1 MKTTHT
7 DILRLAMPSIV
18 SNITVPL
25 LGMIDLAITGHLGNQ
40 SFIGAIA
47 VGSMLFNIMYW
58 MFGFLR
64 MGTSG
69 LTAQAFGESNKEKIT
84 ETLYQGVTVSAA
96 ISLLLLVLSPLIFIG
111 AMEFIAPSPE
121 VRELV
126 GKYFRICVAGIPA
139 SLLLFVLNG
148 WYIGMQNTRI
158 PMTIAIS
165 QNILNILASIFF
177 VYGIGMK
184 LEGIALG
191 TVIAQWGG
199 ALASIWLLRKR
210 YGEYIRQ
217 SNSFKKTVLNSNLS
231 QYLLVNRDIFFRT
244 LCLIGIHFYFI
255 AAGAKGGDTILAV
268 NAVFMQFFTLYSYF
282 IDGMAYAGEALV
294 GKAVGARDKVG
305 YAKTLRGLFIL
316 SGLLTLLFTLVYAF
330 FNADLLTL
338 FTDNEDV
345 LKSSKDYLLWTLF
358 FPICGM
364 AAFIWDGVYIG
375 ATLPRYMLL
384 STLLGIMVFFT
395 LYLSLSPMFENHAL
409 WLAFLSNLAVR
420 GIILT
425 MFKERVIRRVEQG
438 YV

>member
-1 MKTTHT
+1 
-7 DILRLAMPSIV
+7 MPSIV

-96 ISLLLLVLSPLIFIG
+96 ISLILLVLSPLIFIG

-210 YGEYIRQ
+210 YGEYIHQ

-305 YAKTLRGLFIL
+305 YAKTLHGLFIL

-384 STLLGIMVFFT
+384 STLLGIIVFFA

-425 MFKERVIRRVEQG
+425 MFKERVTRRVEQG

>member
-1 MKTTHT
+1 
-7 DILRLAMPSIV
+7 MPSIV

-199 ALASIWLLRKR
+199 ALASTWLLRKR
-210 YGEYIRQ
+210 YGEYIHQ

-338 FTDNEDV
+338 FTDNEEV

-384 STLLGIMVFFT
+384 STLLGIIVFFT

>member
-210 YGEYIRQ
+210 YGVYIHQ

-384 STLLGIMVFFT
+384 STLLGIIVFFA
-395 LYLSLSPMFENHAL
+395 LYISLSPMFENHAL

-438 YV
+438 

>member
-1 MKTTHT
+1 
-7 DILRLAMPSIV
+7 MPSIV

-210 YGEYIRQ
+210 YGEYIHQ

-384 STLLGIMVFFT
+384 STLLGIIVFFA

-420 GIILT
+420 GITLT
-425 MFKERVIRRVEQG
+425 MFKERVTRRVEQG

>member
-1 MKTTHT
+1 
-7 DILRLAMPSIV
+7 MPSIV

-210 YGEYIRQ
+210 YGEYIHQ

-305 YAKTLRGLFIL
+305 YAKTLHGLFIL

-384 STLLGIMVFFT
+384 STLLGIIVFFA

-420 GIILT
+420 GITLT
-425 MFKERVIRRVEQG
+425 MFKERVTRRVEQG

>member
-7 DILRLAMPSIV
+7 EILRLAMPSIV

-210 YGEYIRQ
+210 YGEYIHQ

-330 FNADLLTL
+330 FNADLITL

-384 STLLGIMVFFT
+384 STLLGIIVFFA

-420 GIILT
+420 GITLT
-425 MFKERVIRRVEQG
+425 MFKERVTRRVEQG

>member
-1 MKTTHT
+1 
-7 DILRLAMPSIV
+7 MPSIV

-210 YGEYIRQ
+210 YGDYIRQ

-338 FTDNEDV
+338 FTDNEEV

>member
-1 MKTTHT
+1 
-7 DILRLAMPSIV
+7 MPSIV

-191 TVIAQWGG
+191 TVIAQWVG

-210 YGEYIRQ
+210 YGDYIRQ

-384 STLLGIMVFFT
+384 STLLGIIVFFA

-420 GIILT
+420 GITLT
-425 MFKERVIRRVEQG
+425 MFKERVTRRVEQG

>member
-1 MKTTHT
+1 
-7 DILRLAMPSIV
+7 MPSIV

-210 YGEYIRQ
+210 YREYIRQ

-384 STLLGIMVFFT
+384 STLLGIIVFFT

>member
-1 MKTTHT
+1 
-7 DILRLAMPSIV
+7 MPSIV

-210 YGEYIRQ
+210 YREYIRQ

-338 FTDNEDV
+338 FTDNEEV

-384 STLLGIMVFFT
+384 STLLGIMVFFA

>member
-1 MKTTHT
+1 
-7 DILRLAMPSIV
+7 MPSIV

-210 YGEYIRQ
+210 YGDYIRQ

-384 STLLGIMVFFT
+384 STLLGIIVFFA

>member
-1 MKTTHT
+1 
-7 DILRLAMPSIV
+7 MPSIV

-210 YGEYIRQ
+210 YGEYIHQ

-338 FTDNEDV
+338 FTDNEEV

-384 STLLGIMVFFT
+384 STLLGIIVFFA

-420 GIILT
+420 GITLT
-425 MFKERVIRRVEQG
+425 MFKERVTRRVEQG

>member
-1 MKTTHT
+1 
-7 DILRLAMPSIV
+7 MPSIV

-111 AMEFIAPSPE
+111 AMEFIAPSPA

-210 YGEYIRQ
+210 YGEYIHQ

-338 FTDNEDV
+338 FTDNEEV

-384 STLLGIMVFFT
+384 STLLGIIVFFT

-425 MFKERVIRRVEQG
+425 MFKERVTRRVEQG

>member
-7 DILRLAMPSIV
+7 DILRLAVPSIV

-25 LGMIDLAITGHLGNQ
+25 LGMIDLAITGHLGKQ

-69 LTAQAFGESNKEKIT
+69 LTAQAFGESNKRKIT
-84 ETLYQGVTVSAA
+84 ETLYQGITVSAA
-96 ISLLLLVLSPLIFIG
+96 ISLLLLTLSPLIFMG
-111 AMEFIAPSPE
+111 AMAFIAPSPE

-126 GKYFRICVAGIPA
+126 EKYFRICVVGIPA

-158 PMTIAIS
+158 PMVIAIS
-165 QNILNILASIFF
+165 QNVLNILASIFF
-177 VYGIGMK
+177 VYGFGME

-199 ALASIWLLRKR
+199 ALASMLLLRKR
-210 YGEYIRQ
+210 YGEYIRE
-217 SNSFKKTVLNSNLS
+217 SYSIKKTILNSNLS
-231 QYLLVNRDIFFRT
+231 RYLLVNRDIFLRT

-255 AAGAKGGDTILAV
+255 AAGAKSGDTILAV

-294 GKAVGARDKVG
+294 GKTVGARDKVG
-305 YAKTLRGLFIL
+305 YEKTLRGLFLL
-316 SGLLTLLFTLVYAF
+316 SGFLTLIFTLVYAF
-330 FNADLLTL
+330 FNADILTL
-338 FTDNEDV
+338 FTDNEEV
-345 LKSSKDYLLWTLF
+345 LTSSNDYLLWTLF

-384 STLLGIMVFFT
+384 STLSGIIVFFT
-395 LYLSLSPMFENHAL
+395 LYISLSPTFGNHAL
-409 WLAFLSNLAVR
+409 WLAFLSNLVVR

-425 MFKERVIRRVEQG
+425 GFKGRVIRRVEQG
-438 YV
+438 HV

>member
-1 MKTTHT
+1 
-7 DILRLAMPSIV
+7 MPSIV

-111 AMEFIAPSPE
+111 AMEFIAPSLE

-210 YGEYIRQ
+210 YGDYIRQ

-384 STLLGIMVFFT
+384 STLLGIIVFFA

>member
-1 MKTTHT
+1 
-7 DILRLAMPSIV
+7 MPSIV

-126 GKYFRICVAGIPA
+126 GKYFRICVVGIPA

-210 YGEYIRQ
+210 YREYIRQ

-384 STLLGIMVFFT
+384 STLLGIIVFFA

>member
-1 MKTTHT
+1 
-7 DILRLAMPSIV
+7 MPSIV

-210 YGEYIRQ
+210 YGEYIHQ

-384 STLLGIMVFFT
+384 STLLGIIVFFA

>member
-210 YGEYIRQ
+210 YGEYIHQ

-338 FTDNEDV
+338 FTDNEEV

-384 STLLGIMVFFT
+384 STLLGIIVFFA

-420 GIILT
+420 GITLT
-425 MFKERVIRRVEQG
+425 MFKERVTRRVEQG

>member
-1 MKTTHT
+1 
-7 DILRLAMPSIV
+7 MPSIV

-111 AMEFIAPSPE
+111 AMEFIAPSPA

-210 YGEYIRQ
+210 YREYIRQ

-338 FTDNEDV
+338 FTDNEEV

-384 STLLGIMVFFT
+384 STLLGIIVFFA

-425 MFKERVIRRVEQG
+425 MFKERVTRRVEQG

>member
-1 MKTTHT
+1 
-7 DILRLAMPSIV
+7 MPSIV

-210 YGEYIRQ
+210 YREYIRQ

-345 LKSSKDYLLWTLF
+345 LNSSKDYLLWTLF

-384 STLLGIMVFFT
+384 STLLGIIVFFA

-425 MFKERVIRRVEQG
+425 MFKEMVIRRVEQG

>member
-1 MKTTHT
+1 
-7 DILRLAMPSIV
+7 MPSIV

-126 GKYFRICVAGIPA
+126 GKYFRICVVGIPA

-210 YGEYIRQ
+210 YREYIRQ

-338 FTDNEDV
+338 FTDNEEV

-384 STLLGIMVFFT
+384 STLLGIIVFFA

>member
-1 MKTTHT
+1 
-7 DILRLAMPSIV
+7 MPSIV

-25 LGMIDLAITGHLGNQ
+25 LGMIDRAITGHLGNQ

-126 GKYFRICVAGIPA
+126 GKYFRLCVVGIPA

-210 YGEYIRQ
+210 YREYIRQ

-384 STLLGIMVFFT
+384 STLLGIIVFFT

>member
-1 MKTTHT
+1 
-7 DILRLAMPSIV
+7 MPSIV

-191 TVIAQWGG
+191 TVIAQWVG

-210 YGEYIRQ
+210 YGDYIRQ

-231 QYLLVNRDIFFRT
+231 QYLLVNRDIFLRT

-384 STLLGIMVFFT
+384 STLLGIIVFFA

-420 GIILT
+420 GITLT
-425 MFKERVIRRVEQG
+425 MFKERVTRRVEQG

>member
-7 DILRLAMPSIV
+7 EILRLAMPSIV

-210 YGEYIRQ
+210 YGEYIHQ

-384 STLLGIMVFFT
+384 STLLGIIVFFA

-420 GIILT
+420 GITLT
-425 MFKERVIRRVEQG
+425 MFKERVTRRVEQG

>member
-1 MKTTHT
+1 
-7 DILRLAMPSIV
+7 MPSIV

-210 YGEYIRQ
+210 YGEYIHQ

-330 FNADLLTL
+330 FNADLITL

-384 STLLGIMVFFT
+384 STLLGIIVFFA

-420 GIILT
+420 GITLT
-425 MFKERVIRRVEQG
+425 MFKERVTRRVEQG

>member
-210 YGEYIRQ
+210 YREYIRQ

-384 STLLGIMVFFT
+384 STLLGIIVFFA

>member
-1 MKTTHT
+1 
-7 DILRLAMPSIV
+7 MPSIV

-96 ISLLLLVLSPLIFIG
+96 ISLLLFVLSPLIFIG

-165 QNILNILASIFF
+165 QNILNILVSIFF

-210 YGEYIRQ
+210 YGEYIHQ

-338 FTDNEDV
+338 FTDNEEV

-384 STLLGIMVFFT
+384 STLLGIIVFFA

-420 GIILT
+420 GITLT

>member
-1 MKTTHT
+1 MKKAHT
-7 DILRLAMPSIV
+7 DILRLAVPSIV

-69 LTAQAFGESNKEKIT
+69 LTAQAFGETNKEKIT
-84 ETLYQGVTVSAA
+84 ETLYQGITVSVA
-96 ISLLLLVLSPLIFIG
+96 ISLLLLVLSPLIFMG

-139 SLLLFVLNG
+139 SLLLFVFNG

-158 PMTIAIS
+158 PMAIAIS
-165 QNILNILASIFF
+165 QNILNIFASLFF
-177 VYGIGMK
+177 VYGIGME

-199 ALASIWLLRKR
+199 ALASMFLLRKR
-210 YGEYIRQ
+210 YGEYVRQ
-217 SNSFKKTVLNSNLS
+217 SYSIKKTVLNSNLS
-231 QYLLVNRDIFFRT
+231 RYLLVNRDIFLRT

-294 GKAVGARDKVG
+294 GKAVGARDKEEYG
-305 YAKTLRGLFIL
+305 KTLRGLFLL
-316 SGLLTLLFTLVYAF
+316 SGFLTFLFTLVYAF
-330 FNADLLTL
+330 FNTDLLTF
-338 FTDNEDV
+338 FTDNEEV
-345 LKSSKDYLLWTLF
+345 LKTSNDYLLWTLF

-384 STLLGIMVFFT
+384 STLSGIIVFFA
-395 LYLSLSPMFENHAL
+395 LYLALYPKFDNHAL
-409 WLAFLSNLAVR
+409 WLAFLSNLVVR
-420 GIILT
+420 GVILT
-425 MFKERVIRRVEQG
+425 VFKDKVERRVEQG
-438 YV
+438 FK

>member
-210 YGEYIRQ
+210 YGEYIHQ

-384 STLLGIMVFFT
+384 STLLGIIVFFA

-420 GIILT
+420 GITLT
-425 MFKERVIRRVEQG
+425 MFKERVTRRVEQG

>member
-1 MKTTHT
+1 
-7 DILRLAMPSIV
+7 MPSIV

-126 GKYFRICVAGIPA
+126 GKYFRICIAGIPA

-210 YGEYIRQ
+210 YREYIRQ

-338 FTDNEDV
+338 FTDNEEV

-384 STLLGIMVFFT
+384 STLLGIIVFFA